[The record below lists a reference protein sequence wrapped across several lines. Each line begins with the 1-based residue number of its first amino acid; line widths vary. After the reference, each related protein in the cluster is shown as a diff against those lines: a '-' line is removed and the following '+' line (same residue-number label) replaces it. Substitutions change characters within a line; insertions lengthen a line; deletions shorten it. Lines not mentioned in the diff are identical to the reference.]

1 MLKPPKYLPLTI
13 IFLLFISFIN
23 IVNAELLNRQVISVG
38 SGSVTEGNETLV
50 YTFGQP
56 FISPTSWPPLQT
68 GFLFPLSSESPPP
81 SCDTTLEEWTCVEFQ
96 GLKPA
101 YNIGDLIQIEVNIN
115 VKVKRFE
122 RVDLW
127 IAIEFP
133 TGDLFFKTD
142 LLINSFAPT
151 PKVFKDS
158 LETMEM
164 SQRIVDL
171 ELAPGL
177 GGIFTFYALY
187 VDEGTNP
194 LLDDIAV
201 IKRSKLVI
209 NNSTLANE

>member
-1 MLKPPKYLPLTI
+1 MLKIPQYLSPTI
-13 IFLLFISFIN
+13 MLLLLISFNN
-23 IVNAELLNRQVISVG
+23 IVNADILNRQVISVG
-38 SGSVTEGNETLV
+38 GGNVTAGKETLV

-68 GFLFPLSSESPPP
+68 GFLFPVNSEPPA
-81 SCDTTLEEWTCVEFQ
+81 CDTTLEEWTRVEFQ
-96 GLKPA
+96 GLKPS
-101 YNIGDLIQIEVNIN
+101 YNIGDLIQIDININ

-142 LLINSFAPT
+142 LLINSFTPT

-164 SQRIVDL
+164 SHRIVDL

-194 LLDDIAV
+194 LVDDIAA

-209 NNSTLANE
+209 NQSTLANE

>member
-1 MLKPPKYLPLTI
+1 MLKIPKYLPLTI
-13 IFLLFISFIN
+13 MLLLISFNN
-23 IVNAELLNRQVISVG
+23 IVNADILNRQVISVG
-38 SGSVTEGNETLV
+38 GGNVTAGKETLI

-68 GFLFPLSSESPPP
+68 GFLFPVSSDSEPPA

-96 GLKPA
+96 GLKPS
-101 YNIGDLIQIEVNIN
+101 YNIGDLIQIDININ

-142 LLINSFAPT
+142 LLINSFTPT

-164 SQRIVDL
+164 SHRIVDL

-194 LLDDIAV
+194 LVDDIAA

-209 NNSTLANE
+209 NQSTLANE

>member
-1 MLKPPKYLPLTI
+1 MLKIPKYLPQTLLL
-13 IFLLFISFIN
+13 LLFISFNN
-23 IVNAELLNRQVISVG
+23 IVKADIRQVISVG
-38 SGSVTEGNETLV
+38 GGKVTAGNETLV
-50 YTFGQP
+50 YTLGQP

-68 GFLFPLSSESPPP
+68 GFVFPLESGSSESPA

-96 GLKPA
+96 GLKPS
-101 YNIGDLIQIEVNIN
+101 YKIGDLIQIEVNIN

-127 IAIEFP
+127 IAIAFP
-133 TGDLFFKTD
+133 SGDLFFKTD
-142 LLINSFAPT
+142 FLINSFTPT
-151 PKVFKDS
+151 PKVFKES

-164 SQRIVDL
+164 THRIVDL

-194 LLDDIAV
+194 LEHALDE
-201 IKRSKLVI
+201 IKRSELVI
-209 NNSTLANE
+209 NQSTLANE